1 MIKIIEKSIDE
12 LVPYE
17 NNARINDKAVDVV
30 ANSIKEFGFKNP
42 CIIDRNNV
50 IVAGHTRV
58 LACKK
63 LGIDKVPCIVA
74 DDLTE
79 EQIKAFRIADNSS
92 AQIAEWDIDK
102 LMKELETI
110 DYDMAQYGLAE
121 QMAEIEKIVEKQTEE
136 DDFDVEANLP
146 EEPKAKLGDIY
157 ELGNHR
163 LMCGDSTKEEDVA
176 KLMDGKLAD
185 LCVTDPPYNVNIGQ
199 GGGSICSMR
208 IQHHRTDGAT
218 IKNDNMED
226 DEFYEFLIKAF
237 KNLNTALKNGGVFYI
252 WHGQTKSDIFIQTLR
267 NNNLEI
273 RQMLI
278 WNKDRIVMG
287 RQDYQWKH
295 EGCIYGWKEGAAHYF
310 VDDRTQTTV
319 FEDTKQDFKKMKKEE
334 LIELLKTIYSDKIS
348 TTIINEKKPNV
359 SEEHPTMKP
368 INLIARNIKNSS
380 KQNENILDLFGGSG
394 TTLMA
399 CEQLNR
405 KCYIMEYDPHY
416 VDVIIA
422 RWEQF
427 TGKKAEKI
435 N

>member
-1 MIKIIEKSIDE
+1 MIKIIEKNVDE
-12 LVPYE
+12 LIPYD
-17 NNARINDKAVDVV
+17 NNARINDNAVEAV
-30 ANSIKEFGFKNP
+30 AKSIKEFGMKNP
-42 CIIDRNNV
+42 IIIDKNNT
-50 IVAGHTRV
+50 IIAGHTR
-58 LACKK
+58 LKALKS
-63 LGIDKVPCIVA
+63 LGMNTAPCIIA

-79 EQIKAFRIADNSS
+79 EQIKAFRIADNST
-92 AQIAEWDIDK
+92 AQIADWDYEK
-102 LMKELETI
+102 LRQELESI
-110 DYDMAQYGLAE
+110 NYDMVEFGLKNQIE
-121 QMAEIEKIVEKQTEE
+121 EINKLIEE
-136 DDFDVEANLP
+136 ERQIQEDSYDFSKEVAIKVKKGDVWQ
-146 EEPKAKLGDIY
+146 LGR
-157 ELGNHR
+157 HR
-163 LMCGDSTKEEDVA
+163 LICGNSTKEEDVV

-295 EGCIYGWKEGAAHYF
+295 EGCIYGWKDGASHYF
-310 VDDRTQTTV
+310 IKDRKQTTIIDNSV
-319 FEDTKQDFKKMKKEE
+319 NLDALTYDELKEYVLE
-334 LIELLKTIYSDKIS
+334 LIEQSDVIYE
-348 TTIINEKKPNV
+348 NKPTA
-359 SEEHPTMKP
+359 SKLHPTMKP
-368 INLIARNIKNSS
+368 IKLMARLIQNSS
-380 KQNENILDLFGGSG
+380 KENEIVLDLFAGSG
-394 TTLMA
+394 STLVA
-399 CEQLNR
+399 CEQTNR
-405 KCYIMEYDPHY
+405 ISYNVEFDEKYAS
-416 VDVIIA
+416 VIID

-435 N
+435 C